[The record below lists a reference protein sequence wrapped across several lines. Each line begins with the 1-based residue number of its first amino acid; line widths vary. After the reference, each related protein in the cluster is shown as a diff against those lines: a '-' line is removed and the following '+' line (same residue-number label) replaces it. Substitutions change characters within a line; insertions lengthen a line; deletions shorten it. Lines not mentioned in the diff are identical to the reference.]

1 MHEKSI
7 QYVNKYTISVA
18 FGTVN
23 QRFRPIL
30 FVTVFVTTT
39 HLADTSLA
47 FVGWTTIIRVI
58 RVITGTRRVVTRIG
72 AVKNRNV
79 FLFTRINRFK
89 DKRQFYL
96 ESSSEE
102 EDESSDSV

>member
-7 QYVNKYTISVA
+7 KYVNKYTISIA
-18 FGTVN
+18 FGAVN

-30 FVTVFVTTT
+30 FVAVFVTTT

-58 RVITGTRRVVTRIG
+58 TGTRRVVTRIG
-72 AVKNRNV
+72 AVKNRNL
-79 FLFTRINRFK
+79 FLFIRMNRFE
-89 DKRQFYL
+89 DKR
-96 ESSSEE
+96 
-102 EDESSDSV
+102 